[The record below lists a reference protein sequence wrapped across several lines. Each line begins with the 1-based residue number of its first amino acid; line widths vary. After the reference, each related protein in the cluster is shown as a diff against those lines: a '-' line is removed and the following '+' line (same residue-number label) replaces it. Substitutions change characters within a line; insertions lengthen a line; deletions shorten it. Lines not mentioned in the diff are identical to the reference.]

1 MKTLLLTVLLTL
13 SPIPVLA
20 YEPCGDSYIVTPNG
34 DCVNLTAELKT
45 PLRSV
50 FSNGLAPKPHSVPS
64 TPVRVESPLPTAPR
78 ATTPPVDPF
87 APKRPN
93 NIGKP
98 PEGLRQ
104 L

>member
-1 MKTLLLTVLLTL
+1 MKTLLLTLTLTL
-13 SPIPVLA
+13 SPMPVLA
-20 YEPCGDSYIVTPNG
+20 CGDSYIVTPEG
-34 DCVNLTAELKT
+34 RCVNLTAEMQS

-64 TPVRVESPLPTAPR
+64 TPVQVQSPIPTAPR
-78 ATTPPVDPF
+78 ASTPKTKPVDPF